1 MTEPTDSAETASSR
15 AQLQRRA
22 VKGVAWTMIHTVVSV
37 PVAFLVNLLLARV
50 LAPEGYGRLA
60 FLTEVITIAGG
71 ILALG
76 LTSAMIQF
84 GSKAHIAGRTSE
96 VSDILSSS
104 QGFRLLVVA
113 PALTL
118 LVLLLIDVPWLLLAV
133 AIAFGVWA
141 PAFLDGAPITL
152 FIENKTATGAKITMV
167 SSLAVQVGVVTAVL
181 WVGTADSVWAAR
193 IIIAALGIGLALPA
207 IAPRYRRA
215 VLRPRLPRHFPPG
228 FWRFAIPTGVAGLI
242 GSLVVS
248 RTEVLFLQWLSTPTQ
263 VGLFALAFG
272 VSSHVFAPAQALTGP
287 LIPAISG
294 LREISPDHVA
304 EALHRTLRVS
314 STTAALLV
322 ATGIPA
328 LALLL
333 PTLYGEEFSGASGAV
348 VALGVVGGLAI
359 STGPVTAFV
368 LARLSGRHLL
378 MANVGAL
385 VVDIALA
392 LALIPGMGLWGA
404 VIANAAGTLTQ
415 LSTLLLSEIR
425 ALDLRVTVTVFDML
439 PTLIVAGASVCS
451 WWAAERLPTYPLVQ
465 ALIAAVTSLGLLI
478 FGLRAT
484 RSGLTHSDADAL
496 LRNLPHRLTR
506 PGRILVAALT
516 TH

>member
-1 MTEPTDSAETASSR
+1 MTDQGDQDGARLDRAE
-15 AQLQRRA
+15 LQNRA
-22 VKGVAWTMIHTVVSV
+22 VRGVAWTMIHTVVSV

-50 LAPEGYGRLA
+50 LEPEGYGRLA

-113 PALTL
+113 PVLTL

-133 AIAFGVWA
+133 AIAFGVWV
-141 PAFLDGAPITL
+141 PALLDGAPITL
-152 FIENKTATGAKITMV
+152 FIENKTATGAKIAMV
-167 SSLAVQVGVVTAVL
+167 SSLAVQVGVVTSVL
-181 WVGTADSVWAAR
+181 WIGTADSVWAAR
-193 IIIAALGIGLALPA
+193 IVVTALGIGLALPA
-207 IAPRYRRA
+207 ISPRYRRA

-228 FWRFAIPTGVAGLI
+228 FWRFAIPTGIAGLI

-248 RTEVLFLQWLSTPTQ
+248 RTEVLFLEWLSTPTQ

-287 LIPAISG
+287 LMPAISG

-322 ATGIPA
+322 TSAIPA

-333 PTLYGEEFSGASGAV
+333 PTLYGDDFSGAAGAV
-348 VALGVVGGLAI
+348 IALGVVGGLAI

-368 LARLSGRHLL
+368 LARLSGRDLL

-385 VVDIALA
+385 VVDIVLA
-392 LALIPGMGLWGA
+392 VALIPSMGMWGA
-404 VIANAAGTLTQ
+404 VIANAVGTITRLT
-415 LSTLLLSEIR
+415 TLLVTEIR
-425 ALDLRVTVTVFDML
+425 SLDLQVGATAFGLLPAVIAAGVSVASWSTAAML
-439 PTLIVAGASVCS
+439 PVH
-451 WWAAERLPTYPLVQ
+451 PLVQ
-465 ALIAAVTSLGLLI
+465 ALVAAVGSVGLLALGL
-478 FGLRAT
+478 RT
-484 RSGLTHSDADAL
+484 TSSGLTHSDAEAL
-496 LRNLPHRLTR
+496 LRNVPARLER
-506 PGRILVAALT
+506 PVRIVAAALT
-516 TH
+516 TR

>member
-1 MTEPTDSAETASSR
+1 
-15 AQLQRRA
+15 
-22 VKGVAWTMIHTVVSV
+22 MIHTVVSV

-50 LAPEGYGRLA
+50 LEPEGYGRLA

-96 VSDILSSS
+96 VSDLLSSS

-113 PALTL
+113 PVLTL

-133 AIAFGVWA
+133 AIAFGVWL
-141 PAFLDGAPITL
+141 PALLDGAPITL
-152 FIENKTATGAKITMV
+152 FIENKTATGAKIAMV
-167 SSLAVQVGVVTAVL
+167 SSLAVQVGVVTSVL
-181 WVGTADSVWAAR
+181 WIGTADSVWAAR
-193 IIIAALGIGLALPA
+193 IVVTALGIGLALPA
-207 IAPRYRRA
+207 ISPRYRRA

-228 FWRFAIPTGVAGLI
+228 FWRFAIPTGIAGLV

-248 RTEVLFLQWLSTPTQ
+248 RTEVLFLEWLSTPTQ

-287 LIPAISG
+287 LMPAISG

-322 ATGIPA
+322 TSAIPA

-333 PTLYGEEFSGASGAV
+333 PTLYGDDFSGAAGAV
-348 VALGVVGGLAI
+348 IALGVVGGLAI

-385 VVDIALA
+385 VVDIVLA
-392 LALIPGMGLWGA
+392 VALIPSMGLWGA
-404 VIANAAGTLTQ
+404 VIANAVGTITRLT
-415 LSTLLLSEIR
+415 TLLVTEIR
-425 ALDLRVTVTVFDML
+425 SLDLQVGATAFGLLPAVIAAGVCVASWSTAAML
-439 PTLIVAGASVCS
+439 PVH
-451 WWAAERLPTYPLVQ
+451 PLVQ
-465 ALIAAVTSLGLLI
+465 ALAAAVVSVGLLVLGL
-478 FGLRAT
+478 RT
-484 RSGLTHSDADAL
+484 TSSGLTHSDAEAL
-496 LRNLPHRLTR
+496 LRNVPARLER
-506 PGRILVAALT
+506 PGRIVAAALT
-516 TH
+516 TR